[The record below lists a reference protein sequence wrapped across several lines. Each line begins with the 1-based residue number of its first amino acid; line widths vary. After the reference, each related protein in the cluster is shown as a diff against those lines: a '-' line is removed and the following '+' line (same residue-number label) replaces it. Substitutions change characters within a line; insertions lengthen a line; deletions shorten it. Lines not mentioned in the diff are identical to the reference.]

1 MKDNEKLVVID
12 GSPKEKFVKDGIL
25 HELITKSLLLREVKV
40 GSVAGVGCYR
50 LSLSDGGESAGYAVV
65 NFRCRLNRFEN
76 DAPYYALP
84 SNESFGV
91 DGFSKF
97 TFKGAMEKYSELY
110 EKLIIPVQV
119 V

>member
-1 MKDNEKLVVID
+1 MKLVVIE
-12 GSPKEKFVKDGIL
+12 GSPKETFVKDGIL
-25 HELITKSLLLREVKV
+25 HELVIKSLLLREVKV
-40 GSVAGVGCYR
+40 GSVVGVGCYR

-76 DAPYYALP
+76 DTPYYALP

-97 TFKGAMEKYSELY
+97 TFKGAIKKYGELY
-110 EKLIIPVQV
+110 EKMINSLQV